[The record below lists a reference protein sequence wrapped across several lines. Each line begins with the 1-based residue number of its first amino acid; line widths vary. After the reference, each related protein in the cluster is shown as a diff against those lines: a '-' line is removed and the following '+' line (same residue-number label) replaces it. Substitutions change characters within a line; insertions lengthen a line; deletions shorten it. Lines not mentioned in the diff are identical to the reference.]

1 MLVGCAG
8 EGRCDGWKASA
19 YVSMREE
26 VESSPSS
33 EAGFAEFY
41 HASYRRLAAQVYAYV
56 GSAAEAEDAVQE
68 AYLRAWRRW
77 SVVSRYDDPVAWV
90 RRVAWN
96 LATSHLRRLAT
107 AARVLRRQR
116 PADPVAA
123 LSPNHV
129 ALVAALRTLPPR
141 QRQAIVMHYIADMSV
156 ADIAAELGTPRNTVL
171 SWLSRGRA
179 RLSDYFTEAEPAQ
192 PVAGTTTD
200 FDRGERHA

>member
-1 MLVGCAG
+1 
-8 EGRCDGWKASA
+8 
-19 YVSMREE
+19 MREE

-141 QRQAIVMHYIADMSV
+141 QRQAIVLHYIADMSV
-156 ADIAAELGTPRNTVL
+156 ADVAVELGTPRNTVL

-179 RLSDYFTEAEPAQ
+179 RLSDYFTESEPAQ

-200 FDRGERHA
+200 SDRGERHA